1 MSPVAGRAKT
11 PGRRPSKA
19 PRRAVAAA
27 VFGASLPVFMVSL
40 NNLLVT
46 NALPEIEK
54 QLLMSIT
61 GLQWV
66 INAYILAFAGLL
78 LTGSALGDRFGRRKV
93 FLAGIALFAVGSALC
108 GMVRSGEV
116 LIAARTLQ
124 GAGAAAIQP
133 LSLTLVVGAVP
144 AAKRSVAIGLWG
156 GVNGLGVALG
166 PLVGG
171 LITAHAPWQ
180 WIFWVNI
187 PVAAAA
193 VPFVLRGVR
202 ETHGEDSG
210 LDLPGM
216 VMVIGA
222 VTLAVWGI
230 VQVGTAGW
238 SSPSVLVPLAAA
250 VVLTTAFVSWER
262 RARSPLLPLH
272 FYRQRAFV
280 MSNLVSLAFYFGVF
294 GSIFFLSQYFQDSLG
309 YSALGAGVRTLP
321 WSAMPMLVAPIA
333 GAFTDR
339 VGGNRLM
346 AGGLALQGLGLAW
359 VAAIAQV
366 GLSYT
371 RLVPALVLAGVG
383 MGLVFAPTMA
393 VVLGSVRPHDYSKA
407 SGANNTVREI
417 GGALGVAALSTVY
430 LAHFT
435 VVRAFPFDAARA
447 FVHGMV
453 AALWVGVAVLLAA
466 AVLSLFIPAS
476 PALAD
481 EDGESG
487 MNALVPA
494 ESPGTEGRL
503 APASAD

>member
-1 MSPVAGRAKT
+1 M
-11 PGRRPSKA
+11 
-19 PRRAVAAA
+19 
-27 VFGASLPVFMVSL
+27 
-40 NNLLVT
+40 
-46 NALPEIEK
+46 
-54 QLLMSIT
+54 
-61 GLQWV
+61 
-66 INAYILAFAGLL
+66 
-78 LTGSALGDRFGRRKV
+78 
-93 FLAGIALFAVGSALC
+93 AVG
-108 GMVRSGEV
+108 
-116 LIAARTLQ
+116 
-124 GAGAAAIQP
+124 
-133 LSLTLVVGAVP
+133 
-144 AAKRSVAIGLWG
+144 
-156 GVNGLGVALG
+156 
-166 PLVGG
+166 
-171 LITAHAPWQ
+171 
-180 WIFWVNI
+180 
-187 PVAAAA
+187 A

-202 ETHGEDSG
+202 ESHGEDSG

-216 VMVIGA
+216 ALVIGA

-238 SSPSVLVPLAAA
+238 ASPSVLVPLAAA
-250 VVLTTAFVSWER
+250 VVLTTAAVSWER

-272 FYRQRAFV
+272 FYRQPAFV
-280 MSNLVSLAFYFGVF
+280 LSNLVSLAFYFGVF

-321 WSAMPMLVAPIA
+321 WSAMPMLVAPIT
-333 GAFTDR
+333 GACIDR

-346 AGGLALQGLGLAW
+346 ASGLALQGLGLAW

-366 GLSYT
+366 GLSYA

-393 VVLGSVRPHDYSKA
+393 VVLGSVRPHEYGKA

-417 GGALGVAALSTVY
+417 GGALGIAALSTVY

-476 PALAD
+476 RVLAD
-481 EDGESG
+481 QDGETG
-487 MNALVPA
+487 LGALVQAAAGPPIPA
-494 ESPGTEGRL
+494 EPPGAEGRL